1 MGSLYSDQATWLHR
15 VPAACKLLLL
25 AVLVGALL
33 ATNRLAPL
41 LAGAGGALLLLAS
54 LGRPGAAARRLLRTV
69 AIGALLVA
77 LGHSALGQPLAGLA
91 QAARIVGTA
100 LPGVALSLSTRPAD
114 LLQVLEAVLNPLA
127 RIGVPVQRLGL
138 ALALMLRFVEQIFVG
153 WQRLDDAH
161 RARTGRPGGWRLLA
175 PLLIQVLQSARR
187 VADALQ
193 LRLGG

>member
-15 VPAACKLLLL
+15 VPAGWKLLLL
-25 AVLVGALL
+25 ALLVGALL
-33 ATNRLAPL
+33 ATDRLAPL
-41 LAGAGGALLLLAS
+41 LAGAGGGLLLLAS

-69 AIGALLVA
+69 AAGALLVA
-77 LGHSALGQPLAGLA
+77 LGHMALGQPVVGLA

-114 LLQVLEAVLNPLA
+114 LLQVLEGVLNPLA

-138 ALALMLRFVEQIFVG
+138 ALALMLRFVEQIFFT